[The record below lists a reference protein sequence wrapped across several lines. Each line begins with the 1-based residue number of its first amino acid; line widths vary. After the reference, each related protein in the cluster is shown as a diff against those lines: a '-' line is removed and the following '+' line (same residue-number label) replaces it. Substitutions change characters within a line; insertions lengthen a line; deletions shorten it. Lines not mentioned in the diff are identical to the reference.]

1 MVQIKFYISFYI
13 YIFIVKMRKTKK
25 TNWVFRKWIIFILI
39 WFFTLSI
46 TKAATIPDGLT
57 LIRANI
63 WNAVQ
68 YIKQSIFTSSGINSW
83 TKLMDINADSKYVW
97 INTWLLNIWTPFNQ
111 KFLSLD
117 ENWYLIYSDIPFF
130 SGTQSPNYYVN
141 EISFDSWTNVLTLN
155 ISWVWPITWYLEGIQ
170 WAQGPQGA
178 TWATGVQWVQG
189 IQWIQGNTWATGS
202 QWATWPQWPA
212 WFLHDWVWWDTPFR
226 DWDKWITNNPY
237 IFNIWYDAV
246 WIGPNWSNT
255 NKPRVCNKYTEGLDI
270 DWALRIRTIP
280 TTNNV
285 EYILTLTDE
294 KWEVEECGHHGYLI
308 RRTNKNDLSNSI
320 KYEINK
326 ELSPQFTSINN
337 SINSI
342 NSTINN
348 SMINL
353 KCTNWQIIQMTT
365 NGRECATPSEWIID
379 TNNYV
384 DSISFENGIFTIN
397 ITGSWPW
404 AWIVTWYLNITDH
417 YLVDAEFN
425 SGTNELSLYVDWFV
439 DNPLKTVIDTY
450 RRKNQEKNY
459 IYNYNEWQKVL
470 IWNNTWVEPLTQLEI
485 RNDSWL
491 NLMLTNYTAEQN
503 RFAWFWFGLPNLR
516 AAVSFQN
523 EDQQGRGK
531 LVFTLN
537 NDENRQNFNGFD
549 NIMTIKHVWNT
560 WAVWINTWPSLPS
573 VALEINDT
581 MRLEPRTSA
590 PFECTDQTLWSMFIY
605 KTGEKLDDPDVKQY
619 IYPCFCWRLDDDNN
633 INEWL
638 AMWRGDTVSCFNK
651 TFTTKK

>member
-439 DNPLKTVIDTY
+439 DNPLKTTIDSY
-450 RRKNQEKNY
+450 RRLWQSNY
-459 IYNYNEWQKVL
+459 IYNYNTGQKVL
-470 IWNNTWVEPLTQLEI
+470 IWNQTWAEPETQVEI
-485 RNDSWL
+485 RNNSWY
-491 NLMLTNYTAEQN
+491 NLLLKNYSSDAG
-503 RFAWFWFGLPNLR
+503 AVAWLWFW
-516 AAVSFQN
+516 VQN
-523 EDQQGRGK
+523 QPWFKAGIIFKSIDSYGRGE
-531 LVFTLN
+531 LILWLN
-537 NDENRQNFNGFD
+537 NDTQPQQQSIID
-549 NIMTIKHVWNT
+549 WDAIMRLKHVWET
-560 WAVWINTWPSLPS
+560 GAVGILKSPEIEW
-573 VALEINDT
+573 VALDINDT
-581 MRLEPRTSA
+581 MRLEPRSEV
-590 PFECTDQTLWSMFIY
+590 PFDCTEETLWSIFFIKKFY
-605 KTGEKLDDPDVKQY
+605 KEVWY
-619 IYPCFCWRLDDDNN
+619 AYPCFCGYLNPN
-633 INEWL
+633 SQAQEYEWL
-638 AMWRGDTVSCFNK
+638 AMGRWNNVKCLADI
-651 TFTTKK
+651 